1 MYMEL
6 RYGGDEVAT
15 LDLILTDCPKIGAPN
30 E

>member
-15 LDLILTDCPKIGAPN
+15 LDLILTDCPKSGAPN